1 MPNVSQY
8 WPGNFW
14 QAMNQSLA
22 WLYGRQSSPAGNWLA
37 NALLTGGASS
47 ATAAEEPATGL
58 VECGLVSQI
67 NFLTGLTVSGA
78 QESPLAMSPIESI
91 VAAIPP
97 GLMADN
103 QLGPDGY
110 PVNESGQALPWG
122 NLLVNG
128 YEVTA
133 SMQQSVNTLLY
144 NANSTWITSGQPQTP
159 GVIAKWTANTNYPF
173 GSLIVDSKNNVQMAL
188 FNGLTANTSN
198 PPNWPTT
205 LGALTGDN
213 TQIWKLVAIGYQSS
227 GWVATGYVF
236 DLLNAQSGYRVDV
249 FVHSDVWYY
258 QGSSSLNTAV
268 PLGGG
273 AYAGAYTW
281 GLAKI
286 QPGMLMA
293 VLYPT
298 SVAQPV
304 NGWSGTAIP
313 PGWAAH
319 TNTGVCQVPQTG
331 TNLGGKLRDY
341 KAQIYLKTDI
351 EYLQED
357 NLPIIVQ
364 SDGFHARAGSS
375 VILNSAI
382 GIPTVHILYND
393 PIAGWTEVL
402 NSLGAELEYSD
413 LPRSFDIPSSDPLFV
428 PDPGATDIPAIQNR
442 SFIYDCAL
450 AILAYTSAGNLTA
463 AEKVIRQ
470 LNAFLANPGYLA
482 SQVLENGEDGLTARW
497 SQTATGASI
506 ANISASSVTPQEP
519 PYGDGNV
526 LNFRSGSSAGT
537 FTYTGTGFPDSTDS
551 YIAFEHLEAAGASF
565 VFDVGVATSGGLVTD
580 VQVTSDPSGPATL
593 AGTIITVPIG
603 PGTSV
608 WRTTLLNLASL
619 ILNLTNDSLVNIS
632 EFRLT
637 LTAAGSNLYLD
648 NVSVGTLQPANSLS
662 FSYDTYNGQVDQA
675 YIRAGA
681 MAWVVYAYAVYM
693 QISQDYSPWGTLQGM
708 IEFLL
713 TLQSNA
719 NDATIGLFYEG
730 YGQYVNPGYQ
740 FVPGLVRTVA
750 TEHQIDLWFAFGRS
764 AAILSSAA
772 ISLQKTGQIN
782 SAQAAAIN
790 ATVATIQAAA
800 STIWTNLLA
809 NLYIAP
815 AGSVA
820 GHFAQGVSSPTT
832 VGLVGHWALAE
843 GSGSSALDS
852 SGSGNNGVWAGTPAG
867 TSGYYD
873 AGKNQAWAGDFD
885 GSTDIIT
892 IPESNSLDFTGS
904 GTLAGWG
911 YVTGLPASGGTS
923 WIAQKGSSGWGM
935 GIRIVNNAG
944 VAQFSADVVT
954 GGSRQAGQGYTVT
967 PGAWY
972 HVACVFNAP
981 AQTVSLYVNGSLV
994 SSAPTASGTLRIGGI
1009 SAIGN
1014 SPGQAEGWQGLIQD
1028 VRLYSVALAAGDVAE
1043 LYTLGIDTSQA
1054 LDASGHWAALLAH
1067 ANGRDEIALQCAEF
1081 VYSNFLVSNQTLN
1094 LSNQSNSY
1102 NEAFKVTTAFTG
1114 MKPYSDSPGGYSGSP
1129 ASVWQEGTWGMILM
1143 LLNLYN
1149 IPGLAGFFSGL
1160 GTSTDEVLTTLIAGQ
1175 AAIGQA
1181 AGNGSLLAYSLASR
1195 DLPYEFDVWPAL
1207 APTAWM
1213 WLVATNP
1220 SLLLTVSGTPQF
1232 LPYLYVPA
1240 GAEQSIDDK
1249 NGSSSV
1255 GQMQIHCIDPGGL
1268 LHTLAAQE
1276 ALIGQVVTF
1285 SMGFAGSSLGDFTP
1299 LHVMQ
1304 ISEIGF
1310 DSNGRVILKAEDL
1323 KRFAQGA
1330 FLWAN
1335 GGPEEYLPGQKNT
1348 WQPDGAQ
1355 WLANSYP
1362 VSNNNPR
1369 WVSGNPL
1376 DIFLAAMQ
1384 NELGVGQD
1392 QSLSAVVKA
1401 SGTGE
1406 LVAAVNPFWAKYV
1419 PLSSLSTGGNPST
1432 LINPNSYLDVT
1443 GITALRD
1450 GMFSGDWFEFK
1461 ITSPQQA
1468 RSWLEDQI
1476 LKPLGLVMVV
1486 TSSGQLTLKA
1496 IKNPANQ
1503 TPVLG
1508 LTQRNVVGIP
1518 EVHLADIVNA
1528 LAYRL
1533 DADDNDTNTSA
1544 RTYNTTLTLLQQ
1556 ASYNQ
1561 FRYLYNHQVESAG
1574 LKMGRGGSLRA
1585 FLLGDQLFRRYG
1597 FATPVY
1603 EIVAQLGALQPELKD
1618 WVSLTH
1624 PLVPDY
1630 IGGGRGVAN
1639 IPCEVIGRSPDYA
1652 NGQVRFTLLDMRRA
1666 STTVPFE
1673 IVPSASMV
1681 LPTYAQTTEN
1691 EQETYFFITPSA
1703 NGIYTEA
1710 LSTIF

>member
-1 MPNVSQY
+1 MPNVSSY

-14 QAMNQSLA
+14 HAMNQSLA

-37 NALLTGGASS
+37 NALLTEGATSL
-47 ATAAEEPATGL
+47 AVTEEPSTGL
-58 VECGLVSQI
+58 IECGISSQV

-78 QESPLAMSPIESI
+78 QQAPLAMSPVESI
-91 VAAIPP
+91 VAAMPP
-97 GLMADN
+97 GLRADN

-133 SMQQSVNTLLY
+133 SMQQSVNAQLY
-144 NANSTWITSGQPQTP
+144 NANSSWITPGQPQTP
-159 GVIAKWTANTNYPF
+159 GVIAKWSANTNYPF
-173 GSLIVDSKNNVQMAL
+173 GSLIVDSNNNVQMAL
-188 FNGLTANTSN
+188 FNGVTSNTGN

-213 TQIWKLVAIGYQSS
+213 TQTWKLVALGYQTS
-227 GWVATGYVF
+227 GWVAMGYVF
-236 DLLNAQSGYRVDV
+236 NLLNARSAYRVDV

-258 QGSSSLNTAV
+258 QGSSSLATAV
-268 PLGGG
+268 PVGGG

-281 GLAKI
+281 SLAKVH
-286 QPGMLMA
+286 QGVMLA

-298 SVAQPV
+298 TAAQPA
-304 NGWSGTAIP
+304 NGWSGPSIP
-313 PGWAAH
+313 SGWVAH
-319 TNTGVCQVPQTG
+319 TNTGVCQMPQVGST
-331 TNLGGKLRDY
+331 LGGKLRDY
-341 KAQIYLKTDI
+341 MAQIYLKTDI
-351 EYLQED
+351 EYLQE
-357 NLPIIVQ
+357 NNVPIIVQ

-375 VILNSAI
+375 VILNSDA

-393 PIAGWTEVL
+393 PIVGWTEVL

-413 LPRSFDIPSSDPLFV
+413 LPRSFDLPPSDPLFV
-428 PDPGATDIPAIQNR
+428 PNPGATDIPAIQNR

-463 AEKVIRQ
+463 AQKVIRR
-470 LNAFLANPGYLA
+470 LNTFLANPGYLP
-482 SQVLENGEDGLTARW
+482 SFVLENGEDGSTARW
-497 SQTATGASI
+497 SKTGTGATVTNI
-506 ANISASSVTPQEP
+506 AASSVTPQEP
-519 PYGDGNV
+519 PYGTGNL
-526 LNFRSGSSAGT
+526 LNFHSGSATGV
-537 FTYTGTGFPDSTDS
+537 FTYTGGGFPDSLDP
-551 YIAFEHLEAAGASF
+551 YISFEHMEGAGAAF
-565 VFDVGVATSGGLVTD
+565 VFDIGVATAHGLVTD
-580 VQVTSDPSGPATL
+580 VQVTSDAAGPAIL
-593 AGTIITVPIG
+593 VGTIITVPIG
-603 PGTSV
+603 PGASV
-608 WRTTLLNLASL
+608 WRTTLLNLESL
-619 ILNLTNDSLVNIS
+619 ILNLTSDTLDKIS
-632 EFRLT
+632 SFKAT
-637 LTAAGSNLYLD
+637 LTTSNSNVYLD
-648 NVSVGTLQPANSLS
+648 NLSVGALQPANSLS

-693 QISQDYSPWGTLQGM
+693 QISQDYSSWGALQGM

-719 NDATIGLFYEG
+719 SDITKGLFYEG

-740 FVPGLVRTVA
+740 FVPGLVKTVA
-750 TEHQIDLWFAFGRS
+750 TEHQIDLWFAFKRS
-764 AAILSSAA
+764 AAVLSNAA
-772 ISLQKTGQIN
+772 INLQKTGQID
-782 SAQAAAIN
+782 SAEAASINTTATTIRAAAG
-790 ATVATIQAAA
+790 
-800 STIWTNLLA
+800 TIWTNLLA
-809 NLYIAP
+809 NLYIP
-815 AGSVA
+815 AASGVP
-820 GHFAQGVSSPTT
+820 GHFAQGVTPPRTA
-832 VGLVGHWALAE
+832 GLVGRWALDE
-843 GSGSSALDS
+843 GSGSSAVDS
-852 SGSGNNGVWAGTPAG
+852 SGSGNNGTWAGTAGG
-867 TSGYYD
+867 TSGFY
-873 AGKNQAWAGDFD
+873 AVGKNQPWAGEFD

-892 IPESNSLDFTGS
+892 IPESSSLDFTGS
-904 GTLAGWG
+904 GTLAAWA
-911 YVTGLPASGGTS
+911 YVSGIPAPGSTS

-935 GIRIVNNAG
+935 AIRLINNSG
-944 VAQFSADVVT
+944 VGQFSADVVT
-954 GGSRQAGQGYTVT
+954 GGDRQAGQGFTVT

-972 HVACVFNAP
+972 HVACVFDAP
-981 AQTVSLYVNGSLV
+981 ARTVCLYVNGSLIAT
-994 SSAPTASGTLRIGGI
+994 APTLSGTIRTGGNC
-1009 SAIGN
+1009 AIGN
-1014 SPGQAEGWQGLIQD
+1014 SPGQAEVWQGLIQD
-1028 VRLYSVALAAGDVAE
+1028 VQLYSAALSAAGVAQ

-1067 ANGRDEIALQCAEF
+1067 ANSRDDIALQCAEF
-1081 VYSNFLVSNQTLN
+1081 AYSNFLVNNQTLK
-1094 LSNQSNSY
+1094 LSNQPNSY
-1102 NEAFKVTTAFTG
+1102 NEAFQVTTPFCG
-1114 MKPYSDSPGGYSGSP
+1114 MKPYNDSPGGYSGSP
-1129 ASVWQEGTWGMILM
+1129 ALVWQEGTWGMILM
-1143 LLNLYN
+1143 LLDLYN
-1149 IPGLAGFFSGL
+1149 IPGLADFFSSR
-1160 GTSTDEVLTTLIAGQ
+1160 GTTTDDALSTLISGQ
-1175 AAIGQA
+1175 AAIWQA
-1181 AGNGSLLAYSLASR
+1181 SGNGSLLAYSLAAR

-1220 SLLLTVSGTPQF
+1220 SMLLTVSGMPQF

-1240 GAEQSIDDK
+1240 GAEQSIDDR

-1255 GQMQIHCIDPGGL
+1255 GQMEIHCIDPGGL

-1276 ALIGQVVTF
+1276 ALIGQVATF
-1285 SMGFAGSSLGDFTP
+1285 SMGFPGSSLGDFVP

-1310 DSNGRVILKAEDL
+1310 DSDGRVILKAEDL

-1335 GGPEEYLPGQKNT
+1335 GGPQEYLPGQKNT
-1348 WQPDGAQ
+1348 WQPNGAQ

-1362 VSNNNPR
+1362 VSNDNPR

-1392 QSLSAVVKA
+1392 QALSAVVKA

-1406 LVAAVNPFWAKYV
+1406 LVAAVDPFWARYL
-1419 PLSSLSTGGNPST
+1419 PLSTVATGGAPAT
-1432 LINPNSYLDVT
+1432 LINPNPYLDVP

-1486 TSSGQLTLKA
+1486 TASGQLTLKA

-1503 TPVLG
+1503 SPVFG
-1508 LTQRNVVGIP
+1508 LTQRSIVGIP
-1518 EVHLADIVNA
+1518 EVHLAPVVNA

-1533 DADDNDTNTSA
+1533 DADDRETNTSA
-1544 RTYNTTLTLLQQ
+1544 RTYNTTVTLLQQ
-1556 ASYNQ
+1556 ASYNM
-1561 FRYLYNHQVESAG
+1561 FRYLYNHQVESTG
-1574 LKMGRGGSLRA
+1574 LKIGRGGTLRA

-1603 EIVAQLGALQPELKD
+1603 QIVAQLGSLQPELKD

-1630 IGGGRGVAN
+1630 IGGGRGVTN

-1666 STTVPFE
+1666 STTAPFE
-1673 IVPSASMV
+1673 LVPLASMV
-1681 LPTYAQTTEN
+1681 LPPYDRATAD
-1691 EQETYFFITPSA
+1691 EQETYFFITPST
-1703 NGIYTEA
+1703 NGVYAEA